1 MSDNKLVQVIF
12 RVTKEEKEA
21 ISEKAQNSNIS
32 VNQFIKNCIFENDKI
47 SDSTTKESDNKSD
60 IIDDITSDIISI
72 LNEQLRAKDEQIKN
86 LQTII
91 YNRDTKLLET
101 STKHW
106 WQFWK

>member
-1 MSDNKLVQVIF
+1 MSDNKMVQVIF

-21 ISEKAQNSNIS
+21 ISEKAHNRNVS
-32 VNQFIKNCIFENDKI
+32 VNQFIKDCIFVDEKNG
-47 SDSTTKESDNKSD
+47 DSTTEQDDSKN
-60 IIDDITSDIISI
+60 DITRDIISI

-101 STKHW
+101 SAKHW

>member
-1 MSDNKLVQVIF
+1 MSDNKMVQVIF
-12 RVTKEEKEA
+12 RVTKEEEEA
-21 ISEKAQNSNIS
+21 ISEKAQSRNIS
-32 VNQFIKNCIFENDKI
+32 VNQFIKNCIFENEKT
-47 SDSTTKESDNKSD
+47 SDSTTKEDDSKDDSRYD
-60 IIDDITSDIISI
+60 IASDIISI

>member
-1 MSDNKLVQVIF
+1 MSDNKMVQVIF

-21 ISEKAQNSNIS
+21 ISEKAQSRNVS

-47 SDSTTKESDNKSD
+47 SDSTTKEDDSKDDSRY
-60 IIDDITSDIISI
+60 DITSDIISI
-72 LNEQLRAKDEQIKN
+72 LNEQLHAKDEQIKN

>member
-1 MSDNKLVQVIF
+1 MSDNKMVQVIF

-21 ISEKAQNSNIS
+21 ISEKAQSRNIS
-32 VNQFIKNCIFENDKI
+32 VNQFIKNCIFENEKI
-47 SDSTTKESDNKSD
+47 SDSTIKE
-60 IIDDITSDIISI
+60 DDS
-72 LNEQLRAKDEQIKN
+72 KYEQIKN

-106 WQFWK
+106 WQFWR

>member
-1 MSDNKLVQVIF
+1 MSDNKMVQVIF
-12 RVTKEEKEA
+12 RVTKEEKDA
-21 ISEKAQNSNIS
+21 ISEKANNKNIS
-32 VNQFIKNCIFENDKI
+32 VNQFIKNCIFGDDKD
-47 SDSTTKESDNKSD
+47 SDSTATEDDSKN
-60 IIDDITSDIISI
+60 DITRDIISI

>member
-1 MSDNKLVQVIF
+1 MSDSEKVQVIL
-12 RVTKEEKEA
+12 RVTKEEKRY
-21 ISEKAQNSNIS
+21 ITEKAEDNNIS
-32 VNQFIKNCIFENDKI
+32 MNEFIKNCIFNEEKV
-47 SDSTTKESDNKSD
+47 SDSTTENEDSVSD
-60 IIDDITSDIISI
+60 ITRDIILI
-72 LNEQLRAKDEQIKN
+72 LNEQLHAKDEQIKN

>member
-1 MSDNKLVQVIF
+1 MVQVIL

-21 ISEKAQNSNIS
+21 ISEKARNRSIS
-32 VNQFIKNCIFENDKI
+32 VNQFIKNCIFENEKN
-47 SDSTTKESDNKSD
+47 SDSTTEEGDNKN
-60 IIDDITSDIISI
+60 DITRDIISI

-101 STKHW
+101 SAKHW

>member
-1 MSDNKLVQVIF
+1 MSDNKMVQVIF

-21 ISEKAQNSNIS
+21 ISEKAQSRNIS
-32 VNQFIKNCIFENDKI
+32 VNQFIKNCIFENEKT
-47 SDSTTKESDNKSD
+47 SDSTTKEDDSKY
-60 IIDDITSDIISI
+60 DITSDIISI